1 MRRGVWSV
9 HREVCRVFHHNSS
22 SGLSGGDGGYD
33 SNGKRFHDNIC
44 DSQRG
49 LPGLSGLPA
58 SSSLHN
64 YAIVQ

>member
-58 SSSLHN
+58 SQLI
-64 YAIVQ
+64 A